1 MASPRKIFSS
11 ELDYIVDAVIRPNFG
26 NYSISI
32 GQITTTSFSK
42 GFDHKNG
49 FGLVLILVQVH

>member
-26 NYSISI
+26 NYSILI

-42 GFDHKNG
+42 GFDHKN
-49 FGLVLILVQVH
+49 

>member
-1 MASPRKIFSS
+1 MASPRKFFSS

-42 GFDHKNG
+42 GFDHKN
-49 FGLVLILVQVH
+49 